1 MPVLISNALPDTGF
15 SRNNPN
21 LLPCQGGTLP
31 ALGGLDEARKA
42 AFPTMTHAEAMA
54 MLPKT
59 TQVDTQ

>member
-1 MPVLISNALPDTGF
+1 MPVLTRNGLPDTGL
-15 SRNNPN
+15 SRHNPN

-31 ALGGLDEARKA
+31 VSGGLDEACKA